1 MRKAI
6 KIILG
11 IFAVFIIVGACSS
24 MGDGDKST
32 KTSETP
38 TTSASAMETTG
49 APKADAA
56 TEPKKETPKADAP
69 KATREQKNA
78 LRSAKT
84 YLDSMGGFSEQG
96 LRNQLEFEQFPA
108 DAIDYAI
115 ANCGAD
121 WNEQAVKAAKT
132 YEKTGMGMSDDG
144 LVNQLI
150 VGDNF
155 TPEQAQYGV
164 DHIED

>member
-1 MRKAI
+1 MKKAL

-11 IFAVFIIVGACSS
+11 IFAVLIIVGACSS
-24 MGDGDKST
+24 MGGGDKSA
-32 KTSETP
+32 KTA
-38 TTSASAMETTG
+38 TTSTSTVEATDATKAETVAEPKEE
-49 APKADAA
+49 APKAN
-56 TEPKKETPKADAP
+56 TS

-96 LRNQLEFEQFPA
+96 LRTQLEFEQFPA

-150 VGDNF
+150 VGENF

-164 DHIED
+164 AHIED

>member
-56 TEPKKETPKADAP
+56 TEPKKETP